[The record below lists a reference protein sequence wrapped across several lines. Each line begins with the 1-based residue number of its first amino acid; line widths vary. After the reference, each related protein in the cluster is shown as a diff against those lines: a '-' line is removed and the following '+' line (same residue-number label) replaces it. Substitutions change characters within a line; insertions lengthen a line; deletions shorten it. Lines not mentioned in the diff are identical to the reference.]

1 MTDVVDLVALLVSQQ
16 GDQYVF
22 GVEVKK
28 SDRNPAAFDCS
39 ELIEWGCGKFSITP
53 TMPDGSWK
61 QYQHC
66 AKYNAVI
73 SVEKALIV
81 PGAFLFRFKGG
92 DPAGSKRPKEAH
104 VAMSLGNGMTIEARG
119 KAYGVGVFST
129 AGRGWTHGGLVPGLG
144 Y

>member
-1 MTDVVDLVALLVSQQ
+1 MTNIVKLVSLLVSQK
-16 GDQYVF
+16 GDSYVF

-28 SDRNPAAFDCS
+28 SNSDPTAFDCS
-39 ELIEWGCGKFSITP
+39 ELIEWGCAQVGVKP
-53 TMPDGSWK
+53 EMPDGSWW

-66 AKYNAVI
+66 LNHNAVL

-81 PGAFLFRFKGG
+81 PGSLLFIFSS
-92 DPAGSKRPKEAH
+92 DPNKKERPKRAH

-119 KAYGVGVFST
+119 KAFGVGIFAT
-129 AGRGWTHGGLVPGLG
+129 DKRGWTHAGLIPGLA